1 MILKGSLILNNK
13 FEEYTAL
20 LDEVNLSFRISI
32 NSPHSISMRQFTYK
46 LDFNKVKNKIDEQ
59 NYIRIFKQE
68 IRGAIKAKY
77 SNT

>member
-13 FEEYTAL
+13 LEDYTAL
-20 LDEVNLSFRISI
+20 LNEVNLSFRISI
-32 NSPHSISMRQFTYK
+32 NSPYLMIQFTYE
-46 LDFNKVKNKIDEQ
+46 LDFNKVKNKIDKQ

-68 IRGAIKAKY
+68 IRGAIRAKY